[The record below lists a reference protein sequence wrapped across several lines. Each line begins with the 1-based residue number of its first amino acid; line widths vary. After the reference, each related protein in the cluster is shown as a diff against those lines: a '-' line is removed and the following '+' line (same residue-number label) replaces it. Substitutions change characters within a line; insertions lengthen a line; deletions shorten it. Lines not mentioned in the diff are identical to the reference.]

1 MVASRTPVRGTSL
14 AVQVLDILI
23 ERIREGIYPPESQLP
38 AENELAAE
46 FGVSRATVRSA
57 ISALA
62 ARGLVVRRQG
72 VGTFVSRLSRLSNP
86 LNEANDFHGMITAQG
101 FQCDVE
107 FIQAAVV
114 PAGARVAEAL
124 QIPPDAPVLQNYKL
138 FTADGAAAIYCL
150 NHLPMALLEES
161 GVAQEVLLNPHIIE
175 PLYDFLER
183 RCHQRIEYHIATFR
197 ADIVGNL
204 HFPGLDLD
212 PTTPVLII
220 EEVGYNAAE
229 RPIWHSYE
237 YYPGNVMTFRLIRR
251 RAR

>member
-1 MVASRTPVRGTSL
+1 MASRTPVRGTSL
-14 AVQVLDILI
+14 ATQVLDILI
-23 ERIREGIYPPESQLP
+23 ERIREGVYAPESQLP
-38 AENELAAE
+38 PENDLAAE

-72 VGTFVSRLSRLSNP
+72 IGTFVSRLSRLSNP

-101 FQCDVE
+101 FECGVE
-107 FIQAAVV
+107 FVQAAVV
-114 PAGARVAEAL
+114 PAGAKVAEAL
-124 QIPPDAPVLQNYKL
+124 QISPSDPVLQTYKI
-138 FTADGAAAIYCL
+138 FTADGAAAIYCV
-150 NHLPMALLEES
+150 NHIPMAILEES
-161 GVAQEVLLNPHIIE
+161 GVTQEVMHSLEITE

-183 RCHQRIEYHIATFR
+183 YCHQRIEYHIAHFR
-197 ADIVGNL
+197 ADIVRNL

-220 EEVGYNAAE
+220 EETGYNAAE
-229 RPIWHSYE
+229 RPIWYSYE
-237 YYPGNVMTFRLIRR
+237 YYPGNVMTFRLIRS